1 MVINAIKRR
10 LIFLSI
16 RYGGSLELILLG
28 QSGHVIIFEK
38 SIIQELHNTVQY
50 QIEVPKLNKMVHY
63 AIPRHVATS

>member
-28 QSGHVIIFEK
+28 QLGHVIIFEK
-38 SIIQELHNTVQY
+38 SIIQELRNMVQY
-50 QIEVPKLNKMVHY
+50 QDM
-63 AIPRHVATS
+63 